1 MLASIKF
8 FLLCQLQ
15 NYKMHC
21 NGKSQ
26 VSVCMKIIRNKLVS
40 SNAKPKL
47 LLPEKRLNCHI
58 SIGYHIS
65 LMLFTYG
72 INKNRLTHNQFFKY
86 PFDVINQIGY

>member
-58 SIGYHIS
+58 IDRYTIIVLH
-65 LMLFTYG
+65 T
-72 INKNRLTHNQFFKY
+72 
-86 PFDVINQIGY
+86 V